1 MIQYFPSNYFEGF
14 LVLQAVNLDY
24 NGLYSAPNIGN
35 IGHSLKI
42 FAITNN
48 KLREMDNKLTGGLN
62 MTVLKDIR
70 AQNNEIQYF
79 EVAILAQMPKLDFLH
94 LGENRLQHMD
104 DPTVY
109 LHPLNVAGWPLALV
123 LHLNS
128 LTCDKRLS
136 WLLTLAKQGR
146 MEENL
151 GNQVE
156 CHRPLCLKGR
166 DVMSLSK
173 YGDGLSQLLLINTLC
188 FSFEISTKRY
198 GVAHIQ
204 GSTKR
209 IND

>member
-1 MIQYFPSNYFEGF
+1 MEPGAFCGLKGLRELDLSNNKLANAPELLPVKPTLKTLKLGENMIQYFPSNYFEGF

-24 NGLYSAPNIGN
+24 NGLYSASNIGN

-62 MTVLKDIR
+62 MTVLKNIR

-123 LHLNS
+123 LHLNP
-128 LTCDKRLS
+128 LNCDKRLS

-146 MEENL
+146 MEEN
-151 GNQVE
+151 
-156 CHRPLCLKGR
+156 
-166 DVMSLSK
+166 
-173 YGDGLSQLLLINTLC
+173 
-188 FSFEISTKRY
+188 
-198 GVAHIQ
+198 
-204 GSTKR
+204 
-209 IND
+209 